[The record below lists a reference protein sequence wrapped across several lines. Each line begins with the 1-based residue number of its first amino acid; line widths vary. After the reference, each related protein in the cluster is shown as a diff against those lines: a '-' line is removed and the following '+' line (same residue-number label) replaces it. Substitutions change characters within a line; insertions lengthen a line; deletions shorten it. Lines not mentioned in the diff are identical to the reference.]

1 MIFKPSKIFT
11 EYRYFKY
18 SFMVQKNIGLK
29 KYNNSY
35 LSILERGKIKI
46 NPDNQAVSREIQAQK
61 TSVGQQ
67 KIILIVLQV
76 GQ

>member
-1 MIFKPSKIFT
+1 
-11 EYRYFKY
+11 
-18 SFMVQKNIGLK
+18 MVQKNIGLK

-46 NPDNQAVSREIQAQK
+46 NPDNQTVSREIQAQK

-67 KIILIVLQV
+67 KIILIVVQV

>member
-1 MIFKPSKIFT
+1 
-11 EYRYFKY
+11 
-18 SFMVQKNIGLK
+18 MVQKNIGLK

-35 LSILERGKIKI
+35 LSILEKGKIRI
-46 NPDNQAVSREIQAQK
+46 TPDNQAVSREIQAQK